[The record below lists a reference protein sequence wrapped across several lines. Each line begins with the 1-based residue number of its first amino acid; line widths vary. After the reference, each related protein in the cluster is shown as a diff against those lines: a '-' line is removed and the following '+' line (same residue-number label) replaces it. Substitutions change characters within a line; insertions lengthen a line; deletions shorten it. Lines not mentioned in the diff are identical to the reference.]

1 MSNQE
6 PEYYWSIPTA
16 DIFRQINGLESEG
29 ERERQKE
36 LGLASSEANLRL
48 TKYGKNVVEA
58 KKKTGSLTL
67 LIFLVVLLD
76 CTFIMSV
83 HDCTPE
89 RGYCAKQS

>member
-1 MSNQE
+1 MANQE

-48 TKYGKNVVEA
+48 AKYGKNGHYY
-58 KKKTGSLTL
+58 KRNQQKTAYFITL
-67 LIFLVVLLD
+67 PVAVR
-76 CTFIMSV
+76 TV
-83 HDCTPE
+83 
-89 RGYCAKQS
+89 